1 MRKLEWQGQQVEV
14 LKKWKGYE
22 LRNEREHYSEIF
34 VMRVA
39 RRDLKKYMN
48 GKLAVTDKVIIDY
61 LDGYYGKKQTPI
73 TVEWQGRK
81 VELLKSFDWN
91 GHNLKIFQEIRDEK
105 YGQVLNVSL
114 DYVKAYIIGDS
125 VVTDQAVIDYLDDH
139 YGRPVKWRNIVF

>member
-22 LRNEREHYSEIF
+22 LRIEREHYSEIF

-39 RRDLKKYMN
+39 RCDLKKYMN
-48 GKLAVTDKVIIDY
+48 GKVAVTDKVIIDY
-61 LDGYYGKKQTPI
+61 LDGYYGKKHIPS
-73 TVEWQGRK
+73 TVDWQGK
-81 VELLKSFDWN
+81 QVELRKNIKWN
-91 GHNLKIFQEIRDEK
+91 GHDLIIYQEIQDEK

-125 VVTDQAVIDYLDDH
+125 VVTDQVVIDYLDDH
-139 YGRPVKWRNIVF
+139 YGRPVKWRDIVF

>member
-22 LRNEREHYSEIF
+22 LRIEREHYSEIF

-39 RRDLKKYMN
+39 RCYLKKYMN
-48 GKLAVTDKVIIDY
+48 GKVAVTDKVIIDY
-61 LDGYYGKKQTPI
+61 LDGYYGKKHIPS
-73 TVEWQGRK
+73 TVDWQGK
-81 VELLKSFDWN
+81 QVELRKNIKWN
-91 GHNLKIFQEIRDEK
+91 GHDLIIYQEIQDEK

-125 VVTDQAVIDYLDDH
+125 VVTDQVVIDYLDDH
-139 YGRPVKWRNIVF
+139 YGRPVKWRDIVF